1 MCGIT
6 GIIDFKNNKINSQ
19 EINYFTKSL
28 DHRGPDGSNYFINN
42 DKKKMLAL
50 SDEYTYENGG
60 QGGFEIRTWVAIA
73 GACEGA
79 KGNLWCYEPIPD
91 YAVGCTIA
99 KMEIK

>member
-1 MCGIT
+1 MVPRRRDT
-6 GIIDFKNNKINSQ
+6 PF
-19 EINYFTKSL
+19 E
-28 DHRGPDGSNYFINN
+28 PDSH
-42 DKKKMLAL
+42 
-50 SDEYTYENGG
+50 GG